1 MFLETY
7 DIGESFAKRVT
18 IIREVNLVKPNT
30 SCSKLSL
37 GKTVNLHTEISMQ
50 YKKLTIMDSLSF
62 KLVFCCMND
71 ASFFTSSELLKI
83 LKKNQPHSESCLCEP
98 KLSSEP
104 YVKDKNNDTISAVLS
119 SSRNFLHQIPCD
131 DAMSWSC

>member
-83 LKKNQPHSESCLCEP
+83 LKK
-98 KLSSEP
+98 
-104 YVKDKNNDTISAVLS
+104 KNNLTARAVSVNLS
-119 SSRNFLHQIPCD
+119 CQANHTLKIKIMTQYLQF
-131 DAMSWSC
+131 